1 MAYADTNL
9 TIEQVEHL
17 IVGIEDFNVRQHI
30 VVPNVS
36 WGFLNHEADL
46 LVLSNQGYL
55 TEIEIKRAW
64 QDFRKD
70 FQKDHTHEDK
80 RLSYFYYAV
89 PEKIVPA
96 VKQVLYKTEPY
107 RDWRGFMKEKIVGYT
122 DQNPNHCGLIVYGE
136 TPGYAH
142 VENKTLDYY
151 YARIEVKA
159 ERLKGEKV
167 EFKDKLQL
175 MRLGLMRVWKAKE
188 KIASLQAE
196 LQGNILRF

>member
-17 IVGIEDFNVRQHI
+17 IVRMEEFNVRQHI

-64 QDFRKD
+64 QDFKKD
-70 FQKDHTHEDK
+70 FTKDHTHEDP
-80 RLSYFYYAV
+80 RLTYFYYAV

-96 VKQVLYKTEPY
+96 VMQYLYKIELIK
-107 RDWRGFMKEKIVGYT
+107 DWRGLPKEKVVGYT

-136 TPGYAH
+136 SPGYDRI
-142 VENKTLDYY
+142 EDKSLNYY
-151 YARIEVKA
+151 YARIKVPA

-167 EFKDKLQL
+167 EFKDKMQL

-196 LQGNILRF
+196 LQGNVLKF